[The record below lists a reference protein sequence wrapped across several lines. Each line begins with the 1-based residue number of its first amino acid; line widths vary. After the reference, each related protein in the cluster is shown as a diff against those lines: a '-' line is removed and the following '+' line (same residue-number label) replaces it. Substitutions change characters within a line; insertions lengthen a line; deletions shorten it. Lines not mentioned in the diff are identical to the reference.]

1 MASNAG
7 SMFSRLIKD
16 KEQRDMLLQ
25 IARFG
30 VSGVLLTA
38 MVGVLYTFGVYSL
51 HLIPTLSTTISI
63 ALVTIPG
70 YLIHSKFSF
79 SGHGSR
85 DNTHV
90 RAMRF
95 AVTNGLS
102 FASNFF
108 FTWLLTSYFGEPK
121 WTPNL
126 AFLFI
131 TPIITFTLNRKWV
144 FA

>member
-1 MASNAG
+1 MLSG
-7 SMFSRLIKD
+7 LIKD
-16 KEQRDMLLQ
+16 KQQRDMLLQ

-30 VSGVLLTA
+30 ISGVLLTA
-38 MVGVLYTFGVYSL
+38 FVGILYTLGVYAL
-51 HLIPTLSTTISI
+51 HLAPTLSTTIAI
-63 ALVTIPG
+63 AIATVPG
-70 YLIHSKFSF
+70 YLIHSNFSF

-85 DNTHV
+85 DNQHL
-90 RAMRF
+90 RALRF

-108 FTWLLTSYFGEPK
+108 FTWLLTSYLGEPK

>member
-1 MASNAG
+1 
-7 SMFSRLIKD
+7 MFSRLIKD
-16 KEQRDMLLQ
+16 EAQRNTLMQ

-30 VSGVLLTA
+30 VSGVLLTGLVA
-38 MVGVLYTFGVYSL
+38 IMYTFGVYVL
-51 HLIPTLSTTISI
+51 HLAPTLSTTIAI
-63 ALVTIPG
+63 ALVTVPG

-79 SGHGSR
+79 VGHGAR
-85 DNTHV
+85 DNQHI
-90 RAMRF
+90 RAFRF

-108 FTWLLTSYFGEPK
+108 FTWLLTSYLSEPK